1 MPGKAALLNASPA
14 IFKLQKESKMIKGA
28 LILATGFALGY
39 AKAMQENEELR
50 ESFGQFVAD
59 MRSLAQEA
67 QDRRKAETAA
77 ETEEKD
83 PPEAEVVNADNSGE
97 DHTDGTD

>member
-1 MPGKAALLNASPA
+1 MPGKAERSASPA
-14 IFKLQKESKMIKGA
+14 IFKLQKETKMIKGA

-77 ETEEKD
+77 EAE
-83 PPEAEVVNADNSGE
+83 PPEAEVVDTDNSGE
-97 DHTDGTD
+97 DQTDGAD

>member
-1 MPGKAALLNASPA
+1 
-14 IFKLQKESKMIKGA
+14 MIKGA

-77 ETEEKD
+77 ETEED
-83 PPEAEVVNADNSGE
+83 PPEAEVVNADTPGE
-97 DHTDGTD
+97 DQTDGAD